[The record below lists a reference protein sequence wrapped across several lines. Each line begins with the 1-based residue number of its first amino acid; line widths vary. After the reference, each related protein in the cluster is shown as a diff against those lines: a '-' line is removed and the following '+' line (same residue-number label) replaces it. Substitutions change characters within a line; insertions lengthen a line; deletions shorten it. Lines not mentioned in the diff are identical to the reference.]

1 MRAKVEALWVQ
12 VAEIEMLPEQLFHQE
27 FKRTKGNCEFPPMR
41 RQHHIL
47 GSANLAQYKKCL
59 HKGCKKY
66 QIFQ

>member
-27 FKRTKGNCEFPPMR
+27 FKRTKGNYEFPPMR
-41 RQHHIL
+41 RERHIL
-47 GSANLAQYKKCL
+47 GFALYKKGL